1 MAIKMKRMADNPEH
15 TGIDDLLAFDRRHL
29 WHPYTS
35 IDDPLPVYPVV
46 SAEGVRLRLA
56 DGRELID
63 GMASWWSV
71 IHGYNQP
78 DLTRA
83 LQEQAGIL
91 SHVMFGGLTHEPVVD
106 LGRQLVRLA
115 PAGLDRVFFCD
126 SGSVAVEV
134 AMKMAVQYSHALGRP
149 RKNRFLTI
157 RSGYH
162 GDTFHA
168 MSVCDPLTG
177 MHQLYRGILPEQFF
191 AERPECS
198 FYDDWNP
205 GDISSLSH
213 LAAEHHQHI
222 CAVILEPIVQGAG
235 GMRFYHTEYL
245 RQVRRLCDQHGFLL
259 IADEIATGFGRSG
272 RMFACEHAGISPDIM
287 CLGKALTG
295 GYMSLAAVLATA
307 EVGHGISQGNPGVF
321 MHGPTFM
328 ANPLA
333 CRVATASIRLL
344 EESDWQNRV
353 HRIEAQ
359 LRQGLAPC
367 QEMSHVQEVRV
378 LGAIGV
384 VELTHSVKMAEI
396 QRRCVDRGV
405 WVRPYGRLVYVMP
418 AYCMADSDLQTLT
431 SAICEV
437 VAMEGRG

>member
-1 MAIKMKRMADNPEH
+1 MTSSPEQLCS
-15 TGIDDLLAFDRRHL
+15 DDLLDFDRSHL

-35 IDDPLPVYPVV
+35 IDQPLPVYPVA
-46 SAEGVRLRLA
+46 SADGVRLRLR

-71 IHGYNQP
+71 IHGYNHP
-78 DLTRA
+78 VLTRA
-83 LQEQAGIL
+83 LQDQAGKL
-91 SHVMFGGLTHEPVVD
+91 AHVMFGGLTHEPAVE
-106 LGRQLVRLA
+106 LGRLLVQLA

-134 AMKMAVQYSHALGRP
+134 AMKMAVQYWHALGRP
-149 RKNRFLTI
+149 EKNRFLTI
-157 RSGYH
+157 KSGYH

-168 MSVCDPLTG
+168 MSVCDPVTG

-191 AERPECS
+191 AERPECG
-198 FYDDWNP
+198 FYDTWNP
-205 GDISSLSH
+205 RDIASFSRLIV
-213 LAAEHHQHI
+213 EHHDEI

-235 GMRFYHTEYL
+235 GMRFYHPEYL
-245 RQVRRLCDQHGFLL
+245 RQVRRLCDEHGVLL

-272 RMFACEHAGISPDIM
+272 RLFACEHAAVSPDIM

-295 GYMSLAAVLATA
+295 GYMTLAAVLATA
-307 EVGHGISQGNPGVF
+307 EVGHVISSGNPGVF

-333 CRVATASIRLL
+333 CTVAAASIRLL
-344 EESDWQNRV
+344 IESDWQGQVR
-353 HRIEAQ
+353 RIEQQ

-367 QEMSHVQEVRV
+367 RAMDHVQDVRT

-384 VELTHSVKMAEI
+384 IELQQPVALAEI
-396 QRRCVDRGV
+396 QQRFVERGV
-405 WVRPYGRLVYVMP
+405 WVRPFGRLVYVMP
-418 AYCMADSDLQTLT
+418 AYCMRDADLHTLT
-431 SAICEV
+431 SAICQV
-437 VAMEGRG
+437 VGMEAKK